1 VVVTRLAS
9 RLRLRSK
16 DGGFTIIESAL
27 ALTLIFGVCLALLS
41 SLATGVRGVVTGRQ
55 RSGATQL
62 ANQVLE
68 TAKARSYAQV
78 GHSLSDSTLSTD
90 ASITGT
96 SPSFSFDGQPLAIA
110 TDLTAPFLTHT
121 ETTTVDG
128 IQYTRSVYVTLVTP
142 GTGDPYKRVTAK
154 VSWAGSQYGTATIP
168 NRVSLSGYVFNSAPP
183 PDPLLQG
190 VVDTDSGHLT
200 VTGTL
205 TGINLSDLQ
214 VFFPYSHGEIDSNF
228 IKQSKGFA
236 WTGRSQLN
244 LLAGTPSG
252 CTVNGL
258 TSDCQGSKAE
268 TVADND
274 GGTAPPE
281 NDTQGPV
288 ADSGG
293 TVNNGGVALPLQATL
308 GTGSATSQ
316 STSRSCWTCFG
327 PDIGDDDLYPYHTST
342 STGPGSGGVT
352 FGAGPVSGSLL
363 AGNGAACSSN
373 CATTTVDV
381 DRVAGNPRITSTA
394 TTSAPALDL
403 LTLAAGPAGY
413 NGMVRIAANT
423 VTATAV
429 AGPSAPAPTI
439 SGAAFNVLMY
449 NGVTYTTVPVTPG
462 VALTQSTSAGFNV
475 GLAAVQLDATVISR
489 AGTTASTLSGSDRTH
504 AEASLTNWLTVSVRL
519 QISLL
524 GTPLADLT
532 IEFDYGR
539 VSAEA
544 DYSPAP

>member
-1 VVVTRLAS
+1 VVAS
-9 RLRLRSK
+9 RLATRLRRPSW

-27 ALTLIFGVCLALLS
+27 ALALIFGVCLALLS
-41 SLATGVRGVVTGRQ
+41 SLTTGVRGVVTGRQ

-68 TAKARSYAQV
+68 LAKARSYAQV
-78 GHSLSDSTLSTD
+78 GHTVSDSTLSTD
-90 ASITGT
+90 ASITGA
-96 SPSFSFDGQPLAIA
+96 SPNFYFDGQPLAIA
-110 TDLTAPFLTHT
+110 TDLTAPFLPHT
-121 ETTTVDG
+121 ETTTIDRV
-128 IQYTRSVYVTLVTP
+128 QYTRNVYVTVVTP
-142 GTGDPYKRVTAK
+142 ASGDPYKRVTVK
-154 VSWAGSQYGTATIP
+154 VSWAGSQYGSSAIP
-168 NRVSLSGYVFNSAPP
+168 NRVSLAAYVFNSAPP

-214 VFFPYSHGEIDSNF
+214 VFFPYSHGEIDASF
-228 IKQSKGFA
+228 IKQAKGFA

-258 TSDCQGSKAE
+258 TADCQGTKAE

-281 NDTQGPV
+281 NDSQGP
-288 ADSGG
+288 DTDLGG
-293 TVNNGGVALPLQATL
+293 TVNNSGVALPLQATI

-316 STSRSCWTCFG
+316 STARSCWSCFG
-327 PDIGDDDLYPYHTST
+327 PDIGDDDLHPYHSST
-342 STGPGSGGVT
+342 ATGPGSGGVS

-363 AGNGAACSSN
+363 AGNGLACSSN

-381 DRVAGNPRITSTA
+381 DRVSGNPRITSTA
-394 TTSAPALDL
+394 STSAPALDL
-403 LTLAAGPAGY
+403 VTLAAGPVGY
-413 NGMVRIAANT
+413 LGMVRVAANT
-423 VTATAV
+423 VTATAA
-429 AGPSAPAPTI
+429 AGPSAPAPTL
-439 SGAAFNVLMY
+439 SGAAFNVLMF
-449 NGVTYTTVPVTPG
+449 NGLTYTTVPITPG
-462 VALTQSTSAGFNV
+462 VATTQSTSASFNV
-475 GLAAVQLDATVISR
+475 GLAAVQLDASVISR
-489 AGTTASTLSGSDRTH
+489 AGTTASTLAGSVRSH
-504 AEASLTNWLTVSVRL
+504 AEASLTNWLTVSVRI

-544 DYSPAP
+544 DYAPAP